1 MLNQMAGIGL
11 LPVAYK
17 GESPSLVD
25 LMGGQVDLVVTTLAS
40 AAGPLQGG
48 KIGVIAT
55 TTAARAKA
63 MPELKTVAESGFPGY
78 EMEGWGGIFVPPGTP
93 KEIVERLHREIARI
107 LYSDE
112 MRDALV
118 KRGSESVGNTPEQ
131 FGAYIRTQSD
141 RIGKLVKTS
150 MSARTEARGAC
161 AIDFRVRPPAGN
173 FPNIDIFPK
182 LWQERS
188 ANWGWYSALPASVTT
203 RSLPLLLDEMK
214 ACNVV
219 HGVVWGRADLLPEQ
233 SVPHE
238 DVAAILAA
246 NPEVFVAGFG
256 GITLQGGIRKAVA
269 EVERARAL
277 GLKGVTVEP
286 GWSGMPDKRADDAA
300 LYPIYEACQ
309 ELDLILAMTSGARMG
324 PDISCTLT

>member
-1 MLNQMAGIGL
+1 
-11 LPVAYK
+11 
-17 GESPSLVD
+17 
-25 LMGGQVDLVVTTLAS
+25 
-40 AAGPLQGG
+40 
-48 KIGVIAT
+48 
-55 TTAARAKA
+55 
-63 MPELKTVAESGFPGY
+63 
-78 EMEGWGGIFVPPGTP
+78 
-93 KEIVERLHREIARI
+93 
-107 LYSDE
+107 
-112 MRDALV
+112 
-118 KRGSESVGNTPEQ
+118 
-131 FGAYIRTQSD
+131 
-141 RIGKLVKTS
+141 
-150 MSARTEARGAC
+150 MSARTEARGAR
-161 AIDFRVRPPAGN
+161 AIDFRVRPSAGN

-182 LWQERS
+182 LGQERS

-219 HGVVWGRADLLPEQ
+219 HGVVWGRADLLPGQ

-269 EVERARAL
+269 EVERAKKL

-286 GWSGMPDKRADDAA
+286 GWSGMPDKRADDAS

-324 PDISCTLT
+324 PDISYASPEACDRVARDFGRMQIVVSHAFWPWVEESCGLDFRRENVWLLPDLYGWSSAGHGKWIEAANTFLADRLLFGSAYPLMGTADIVDAYRRLPYAQGVLDKVLYRNAARLLGLDIQKD